1 MGKPGLNIY
10 VLFTIACLFLFI
22 IFPKQAYSQL
32 ERKRAVENPPVE
44 LTFMA
49 PKHINLY
56 TTELLSRGEF
66 HYSIIHAFGE
76 VNSGIQDL
84 WGIDNGAN
92 VKFYFEYGLSDKFAL
107 IFSRSSQDKVL
118 NFTARTRLL
127 QQKQKNGSPFSATA
141 NFTAGLT
148 TAEFGFLDDSYT
160 FRDRMQFTLSSSI
173 ARKFSDRFSL
183 LVTPIYSHFN
193 RTGLELSLAAP
204 DKSDYFSVGSGFRY
218 KLLPRMA
225 LTFQTVLPV
234 SHSTPDPNIAVGLD
248 IETGGHVFQIFFTTS
263 RALNETYLVAAEN
276 GSFFDSEFRFGFNV
290 NRLFKLH

>member
-1 MGKPGLNIY
+1 MEKPGLSIQI
-10 VLFTIACLFLFI
+10 FFLITLLLLLI
-22 IFPKQAYSQL
+22 IFPMEAYSQL
-32 ERKRAVENPPVE
+32 ERKRAVVNPPVE

-84 WGIDNGAN
+84 WGVDNGAN
-92 VKFYFEYGLSDKFAL
+92 VKFYFEYGVSDKFAL
-107 IFSRSSQDKVL
+107 IFSRASQDKVI

-127 QQKQKNGSPFSATA
+127 QQKQNSGSPFSATA
-141 NFTAGLT
+141 NLTAGLT

-160 FRDRMQFTLSSSI
+160 FRDRMQLTLSSSL

-183 LVTPIYSHFN
+183 LISPIFSHFN
-193 RTGLELSLAAP
+193 RTGLELSLAEP
-204 DKSDYFSVGSGFRY
+204 DKNSYFSVGSGFRY
-218 KLLPRMA
+218 KVLPRMA
-225 LTFQTVLPV
+225 LTFQSVFPVLHPNL
-234 SHSTPDPNIAVGLD
+234 DPNIAVGLD
-248 IETGGHVFQIFFTTS
+248 IETGGHVFQVFFTTS